1 MEAHYS
7 GVALD
12 ELFLC
17 LFVLMQGSLMSPWIS
32 IPPAIGGFHALRNKL
47 CVFYSRY
54 RHYGVYVTH
63 EEDQLVDGDD
73 VLRNPVIVLDKNSES
88 YINLKYP
95 IHSKEDTELTKG
107 LAPKHKC

>member
-1 MEAHYS
+1 
-7 GVALD
+7 
-12 ELFLC
+12 
-17 LFVLMQGSLMSPWIS
+17 MSPWIS
-32 IPPAIGGFHALRNKL
+32 ILPTIGGFGAPRNKL
-47 CVFYSRY
+47 LFFYSRY